1 MGIVFQGTELGGGQV
16 DVAFL
21 VLVGERCRPEL
32 RELGE
37 ARVSWREPGWA
48 AEFRAISRPFP

>member
-21 VLVGERCRPEL
+21 VLAGERRRTEL

-37 ARVSWREPGWA
+37 ARVG
-48 AEFRAISRPFP
+48 

>member
-16 DVAFL
+16 
-21 VLVGERCRPEL
+21 ERRRPEL

-37 ARVSWREPGWA
+37 ARVT
-48 AEFRAISRPFP
+48 